1 MLHKLKNLTPAIMLA
16 SLSVILFT
24 ACGQEAKESYN
35 TKTTGAATT
44 TAPTANKEYD
54 KGKESKEYDKG
65 NSAAAN
71 TSPAA
76 DNKTAATDDA
86 ANQITIQNFAFKPAN
101 LTVAA
106 GTKVTWTNKDGEPHT
121 ATATDK
127 RFASNAL
134 DTGDQFSFVFTDKG
148 DYSYFCTLHPQM
160 KGKITVK

>member
-1 MLHKLKNLTPAIMLA
+1 MLHKLKNLMPLIVLA

-35 TKTTGAATT
+35 TKTTDAAATT
-44 TAPTANKEYD
+44 AQAANKEYD
-54 KGKESKEYDKG
+54 KGNG
-65 NSAAAN
+65 ATAN
-71 TSPAA
+71 TGSPAA
-76 DNKTAATDDA
+76 DNKTAATADA

-106 GTKVTWTNKDGEPHT
+106 GTKVTWTNKDSEPHT

-127 RFASNAL
+127 RFVSNAL